1 VILSPR
7 DRKRL
12 VGLHPDL
19 VRVVE
24 RAAELGLVEFQIL
37 EGVRSAQRH
46 AQLLKAGAST
56 TAKSRHLV
64 APDGLAYAVD
74 LGGVVPFE
82 DLDGDGQDD
91 DGIVG
96 LRWDWPLY
104 HRLAG
109 VVKAAAEELDVP
121 LEWGGD
127 WRRFKDGPHF
137 QLPWRVY
144 PGTARAAGSGG
155 RKVA

>member
-1 VILSPR
+1 MLLSAR

-24 RAAELGLVEFQIL
+24 RAAELDLVPFTVL
-37 EGVRSAQRH
+37 EGVRSAPRH

-64 APDGLAYAVD
+64 APDGFAYAVD
-74 LGGVVPFE
+74 LGGVVPLE

-127 WRRFKDGPHF
+127 WARFRDGPHF

-144 PGTARAAGSGG
+144 PGTARAAG
-155 RKVA
+155 